1 MIVQLLTGVVWLH
14 VNTNCTV
21 LYMIVQLMKC
31 VVMLV
36 HVYTHSIITVQLCIT
51 IMCTSNKSKSNKTVH
66 CTNN

>member
-1 MIVQLLTGVVWLH
+1 MNANCAVLYMIVQLLTGVVWLH

-36 HVYTHSIITVQLCIT
+36 HVNTHSIITVPNFT
-51 IMCTSNKSKSNKTVH
+51 IH
-66 CTNN
+66 